1 MTRSAIEI
9 RPFNVKEASQ
19 AEYDA
24 LNRHNNRLRR
34 ERLPDDPPIPL
45 EESIQNAQNIP
56 TYIEVLMWA
65 AWDGAD
71 LIAQGDV
78 ALLHI
83 EENKHLTQIDISVD
97 VDYRRQG
104 LGRRLLALVT
114 EAARLDNRRLLLA
127 ETVDRIPGGEAFM
140 QRIGAQKGL
149 ETHINQLRIADLD
162 RDLIRKWI
170 DQAAE
175 RAPGFELGLWE
186 GPYPEEQIA
195 AIVRLVEVTN
205 QQPFGDLEIEEMHT
219 TPEQLRQAE
228 QQIFARGSQRWTFYA
243 IEKATGKFVGYTE
256 TIWNPNRSQVLHQDM
271 TGVFPEYRGKGIG
284 RWLKAA
290 MLAKVLK
297 EHPEIKYIRTG
308 NADSNAAMLKINTEL
323 GFQPYTARAIWQ
335 VEIEQI
341 ENYLQKEN

>member
-24 LNRHNNRLRR
+24 LNRHNNRLRC
-34 ERLPDDPPIPL
+34 ERLPDDPPILL
-45 EESIQNAQNIP
+45 EESIQNLQNIP
-56 TYIEVLMWA
+56 AYVEVRMWA
-65 AWDGAD
+65 AWNGAE

-78 ALLHI
+78 ALLHL

-97 VDYRRQG
+97 TDYRRNG

-140 QRIGAQKGL
+140 QHIGAQKGL

-162 RDLIRKWI
+162 RGLIRKWI

-186 GPYPEEQIA
+186 GSYPEEQLA
-195 AIVRLVEVTN
+195 AIVQLVEVTN

-256 TIWNPNRSQVLHQDM
+256 TIWNPNRPQVLLQDM

-290 MLAKVLK
+290 MLDKVLK
-297 EHPEIKYIRTG
+297 EHPEIKYVRTG

-323 GFQPYTARAIWQ
+323 GFQPYMARALWQ
-335 VEIEQI
+335 VEVEQV
-341 ENYLQKEN
+341 ENYIQKEN